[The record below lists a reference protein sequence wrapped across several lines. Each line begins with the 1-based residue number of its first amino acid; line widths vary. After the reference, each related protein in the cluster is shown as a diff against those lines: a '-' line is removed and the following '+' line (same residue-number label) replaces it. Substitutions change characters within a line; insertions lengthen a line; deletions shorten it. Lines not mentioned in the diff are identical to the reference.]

1 MSYGK
6 ADSLDLKLKAEGNNE
21 ILARHHGGEKTG
33 VAFKYMPIVA
43 DDCIVRLDT
52 FPNFTAGNDGDANL
66 ANYWL
71 KYNEDGSVDDLKNE
85 WAPKKYDCLA
95 YVNWD
100 ISPEDKVG
108 EATAVGGGGRPHPS
122 ARPRTWR
129 QRPRRRKPD
138 LGSLPQ
144 TPFLLSKV
152 LHESGGAGGS
162 DRRKFKG

>member
-108 EATAVGGGGRPHPS
+108 EATAVGGGGGGTS
-122 ARPRTWR
+122 KRTAT
-129 QRPRRRKPD
+129 D
-138 LGSLPQ
+138 LAS
-144 TPFLLSKV
+144 TPKKAK
-152 LHESGGAGGS
+152 AGPGLTTADAIS
-162 DRRKFKG
+162 VE